1 MVLTSI
7 TFCSIMHIALV
18 LDAFIEKHIKF
29 KTKVSDS
36 YGTEKEKHFI
46 NHWFCACNIFNVY
59 F

>member
-1 MVLTSI
+1 
-7 TFCSIMHIALV
+7 MHIALV

-36 YGTEKEKHFI
+36 YGTEKEKLFI